1 MDWLQLDWNA
11 LLAWTVLAIIF
22 VIGFFGTVIP
32 VLPGTVITFAGVL
45 IHRLWMGEAST
56 SWTFVWIAAGL
67 AVFSVVIDLVAS
79 WWGAKRFGASTRG
92 AIGALFGGIVGI
104 FFGLPGLIIGP
115 LIGAFAFELIERRPT
130 AEAARAGFGTLIGG
144 LLGLAFKM
152 MCTVAIIGGFFLFLP

>member
-1 MDWLQLDWNA
+1 MDWLQFDWNA
-11 LLAWTVLAIIF
+11 LLAWTVLGIIF
-22 VIGFFGTVIP
+22 VIGFLGTVIP
-32 VLPGTVITFAGVL
+32 ILPGTVITFAGVL

-67 AVFSVVIDLVAS
+67 AVFSIVIDLAAS

-115 LIGAFAFELIERRPT
+115 LVGAIAFELIDRRPT
-130 AEAARAGFGTLIGG
+130 AEATRAGFGTLVGG